1 MTEDR
6 YLELYITGSELAD
19 ILEMFAIDLMM
30 TLAPQT
36 GDEKLEALSNH
47 LLDTANM
54 LSAPGPRKA
63 VLLALAQRLIKSE
76 GPANP

>member
-1 MTEDR
+1 
-6 YLELYITGSELAD
+6 
-19 ILEMFAIDLMM
+19 MFAIDLMM

-54 LSAPGPRKA
+54 LSTDGPRKA
-63 VLLALAQRLIKSE
+63 VMFALAQRLIKSE
-76 GPANP
+76 GPANA